1 MGEAFLDYAKELLQ
15 EGKFRQAYDMAILVS
30 ITDPFC
36 PNVQQLLAIYGIL
49 LHHKPNT
56 SSVNCYNVLGVPSS
70 ASGETIGLK
79 FTALKNLVSSARD
92 PSPISLSTSSIAIAA
107 EAANTLLNFAFQ
119 VFSNE
124 TSRRDYDSRCNL
136 PPRTADNNEK
146 KMPVIPP
153 PPPPQQAKMPHTKSE
168 DNNNNKRLPPPTPQ
182 SKESSIRN
190 NRVVHKRKNYRYD
203 PINSGINSHHQMRG
217 GA

>member
-15 EGKFRQAYDMAILVS
+15 EEKFKQAYDMAVLVS
-30 ITDPFC
+30 ITDLFC

-56 SSVNCYNVLGVPSS
+56 SSVNCYNVLRVPSS
-70 ASGETIGLK
+70 ASHDTIGLI
-79 FTALKNLVSSARD
+79 FTSLKKLVSSALD
-92 PSPISLSTSSIAIAA
+92 PSPISRSTSSIAIAA

-119 VFSNE
+119 VLSNK

-153 PPPPQQAKMPHTKSE
+153 PPPPPQQAKMPHTKSE
-168 DNNNNKRLPPPTPQ
+168 GTTTTSGSLLRRRNRRRVLLEIIEWYTKGRTIGMIL
-182 SKESSIRN
+182 SIQ
-190 NRVVHKRKNYRYD
+190 V
-203 PINSGINSHHQMRG
+203 
-217 GA
+217 